1 MAKPKSQ
8 FVCQACGSLSARWA
22 GRCTECGDWNTIV
35 EERVVEEGTHVRA
48 GLSLAPAAPI
58 PITDGDQAAPPR
70 VTTGMAELDRVLGGG
85 LVPGS
90 LTLIGGDPG
99 IGKSTLML
107 QVGHA
112 LARGYGKVL
121 YVSGEESF
129 AQARLR
135 GARLGSLHDRL
146 MVFTETQVEAIQKEL
161 ASESYAFVVVDSI
174 QSVYTS
180 QLPAVPGSVSQ
191 VRECANEFLRI
202 SKGRGIPVFLV
213 GHVTKDGAIAGPR
226 LLEHLV
232 DTVLYFE
239 GEGKQALRILRAV
252 KNRFGSTNEI
262 GVFEMTENG
271 LHEVPNP
278 SALFL
283 NERPRGVSGSV
294 VIPSVEGTRPLLVE
308 VQALV
313 GEATLGTPRRT
324 VTGMNPNRVS
334 LILAVLEKRAGAHI
348 SDRDVFVNV
357 AGGVR
362 LDEPAT
368 DLAVALAIMSS
379 HMEIPLPPGLMA
391 FGEIGLAGEV
401 RAVDMAR
408 QRVAEAAK
416 FGFTHGVLPRGCA
429 DGLDGGQLKVWPVSG
444 IVQAIDAAL
453 ER

>member
-1 MAKPKSQ
+1 MAKPKSR
-8 FVCQACGSLSARWA
+8 FVCQSCGVVLARWM
-22 GRCTECGDWNTIV
+22 GRCAECGEWNTIV
-35 EERVVEEGTHVRA
+35 EERIAEEGDHVRQTYRETA
-48 GLSLAPAAPI
+48 GPI
-58 PITDGDQAAPPR
+58 PITDRAQQAPPR
-70 VTTGMAELDRVLGGG
+70 LLTGMSECDRVLGGG
-85 LVPGS
+85 VVPGS

-107 QVGHA
+107 QVSHT
-112 LARGYGKVL
+112 LASTHGRTL

-129 AQARLR
+129 DQARLR
-135 GARLGSLHDRL
+135 ASRLGALCDDL
-146 MVFTETQVEAIQKEL
+146 LILTETQVESVRKEIL
-161 ASESYAFVVVDSI
+161 QNDYRFVVVDSI
-174 QSVYTS
+174 QSMYTA
-180 QLPAVPGSVSQ
+180 QLPAVPGSVGQ

-202 SKGRGIPVFLV
+202 AKDTGVPVFLV

-262 GVFEMTENG
+262 GVFEMTEAG
-271 LHEVPNP
+271 LKEVPNP

-283 NERPRGVSGSV
+283 NERPKGVSGSI

-313 GEATLGTPRRT
+313 GDAMMGTPRRT

-334 LILAVLEKRAGAHI
+334 LILAVLEKRAGAHV

-368 DLAVALAIMSS
+368 DLAVALAVMSS
-379 HMEIPLPPGLMA
+379 LLEVPLPPGLAA
-391 FGEIGLAGEV
+391 FGEIGLAGEI
-401 RAVDMAR
+401 RAVDLAR
-408 QRVAEAAK
+408 QRVAEAKK
-416 FGFTHGVLPRGCA
+416 FGFASCVLPRGCMS
-429 DGLDGGQLKVWPVSG
+429 DLDGDAMHLLPAAG
-444 IVQAIDAAL
+444 ITQAIEWAM